1 MTSGV
6 LIYLIT
12 PLLSAVSQLILK
24 KAADQPKYTGV
35 RAYLNAPVILAY
47 ALFFGCMLLNVVA
60 LRTLDL
66 TVASVL
72 EASGYIY
79 VMALSFLVLKER
91 ITPRRLIG
99 NLVIILGIVLALTL

>member
-12 PLLSAVSQLILK
+12 PLLSAISQLILK
-24 KAADQPKYTGV
+24 KAADQPKYTGI
-35 RAYLNAPVILAY
+35 RTYLNAPVILAY

-79 VMALSFLVLKER
+79 VMALSFLILKEK

-99 NLVIILGIVLALTL
+99 NLIIILGIVLTLTL